1 MEIERKFLLKEVPS
15 TLDLTDKHH
24 ISQGYIDTDPVVR
37 IRRLDNDFILTIK
50 SRGLVERIEIEKPLS
65 EKEYNELSTM
75 VKGNLIDKDRYKIPL
90 EDGLILELDIFH
102 GSLEGLILAEIEFN
116 DIEKAGTYKAPGYL
130 TYEVSTKPEFQNSSL
145 SSMSIEETKEFML
158 TIDSMFNSK

>member
-1 MEIERKFLLKEVPS
+1 MEIERKYLLKSIPEE
-15 TLDLTDKHH
+15 LDLKEKHS
-24 ISQGYIDTDPVVR
+24 ISQGYISTTPVVR
-37 IRRLDNDFILTIK
+37 IRQYDDQYILTIK
-50 SRGLVERIEIEKPLS
+50 SAGLMERIEV
-65 EKEYNELSTM
+65 EKELTEEEFNELSTM
-75 VKGNLIDKDRYKIPL
+75 VVGNLIQKDRYKIPL